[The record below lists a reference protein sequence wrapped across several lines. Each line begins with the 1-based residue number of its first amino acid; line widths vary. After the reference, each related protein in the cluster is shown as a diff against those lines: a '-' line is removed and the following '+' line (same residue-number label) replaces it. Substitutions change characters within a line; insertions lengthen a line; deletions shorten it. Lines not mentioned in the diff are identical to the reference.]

1 MQDFIRKGAHTFI
14 YARTLEKGS
23 ASLPLTPLPLA
34 FPTAFLSPL
43 INLKYLNNVLT
54 HFNQVISN
62 YTNVI

>member
-23 ASLPLTPLPLA
+23 VSHTLTVA
-34 FPTAFLSPL
+34 FLTAFLSPL

>member
-1 MQDFIRKGAHTFI
+1 M

-23 ASLPLTPLPLA
+23 ASHTLPLA